1 MTLRRSRRW
10 AGWVAA
16 LAILAPT
23 NPTAKPEEPT
33 VGAQETAAD
42 GDAIS
47 QPPDGDAP
55 SELPVP
61 EPQAPAADAVEPE
74 GEDSAVP
81 PSQDAPA
88 EPQDAIGEPH
98 ARRVRVKL
106 DVEGQIFAPAGRDAA
121 PLRRATSL
129 HARFDFRETARSGPA
144 VGTVERSY
152 RDATAELRI
161 NEEPMTL
168 ALAADARNLLMT
180 LRGATP
186 SPSLREGFL
195 TADETD
201 LLDIPFEPIL
211 IDSLLP
217 ACEPTISGTWS
228 VPADVAA
235 GLLAIDTLETG
246 GLTATLAT
254 VEDGL
259 ATVTLEGV
267 VEGGADGVP
276 THLVVEAECTMAARA
291 TGSDEAAGWRLT
303 GPISQ
308 LSATIRERRQAG
320 HVAPGFDVEAN
331 IVVSRV
337 EATPGESDAT
347 PGESDTAPAAA
358 PRPGGAGRPGVVWH
372 RDPAGRYHLI
382 CDARWRVVEDGAAGL
397 VLRLI
402 DHGALVGQ
410 ASITALPRADAL
422 APPTVAEVQRD
433 VEASLAGQFG
443 AFVAADETVRADGVR
458 VVRVVSKGVA
468 ESLPF
473 LWIHRVLTDP
483 TGRRAAVTC
492 MHEASLTERF
502 GRADFD
508 LVEGVGFVA
517 GPETPRAGHSRPD
530 REARRP

>member
-1 MTLRRSRRW
+1 MALRRSRRW
-10 AGWVAA
+10 AGWVVTLA
-16 LAILAPT
+16 LLPVT
-23 NPTAKPEEPT
+23 CPTAKPDEPT
-33 VGAQETAAD
+33 ADATQTPVD
-42 GDAIS
+42 GDANP
-47 QPPDGDAP
+47 QPPEGEAP
-55 SELPVP
+55 SDPPVP
-61 EPQAPAADAVEPE
+61 EPRVPAAEAVEPE
-74 GEDSAVP
+74 DEDSAAP
-81 PSQDAPA
+81 RPQDAPA
-88 EPQDAIGEPH
+88 EPQPAAGKPH
-98 ARRVRVKL
+98 VSRVRVKL
-106 DVEGQIFAPAGRDAA
+106 DVEGEIFAPAGRDAA
-121 PLRRATSL
+121 PLRRTTAL
-129 HARFDFRETARSGPA
+129 HARFDFRETVCSGTAGGPI
-144 VGTVERSY
+144 ERSY

-161 NEEPMTL
+161 DEEPMTL
-168 ALAADARNLLMT
+168 ALAADARTLLMT

-228 VPADVAA
+228 VPADVTA

-254 VEDGL
+254 VEDGF
-259 ATVTLEGV
+259 ATVTIAGV

-276 THLVVEAECTMAARA
+276 THLVVEAECTVAARA
-291 TGSDEAAGWRLT
+291 AGSDDAAGWRLA
-303 GPISQ
+303 GPISR

-337 EATPGESDAT
+337 EATPGEPDA
-347 PGESDTAPAAA
+347 APAAA

-433 VEASLAGQFG
+433 VQASLAGQFG
-443 AFVAADETVRADGVR
+443 AFVATDETVRVDGVR

-492 MHEASLTERF
+492 MHEASLTDRF

-517 GPETPRAGHSRPD
+517 GPETPSAGHSRPD